1 MITIPQI
8 SITTVPGRENIIQ
21 DSINAYFGVDC
32 VNTIEISMINDKVNT
47 YFVIFKQVDNKHD
60 EFVRKFVRDLS
71 DCVIIPHSTY
81 KFVANA
87 LFYDNV

>member
-1 MITIPQI
+1 MISIPQI
-8 SITTVPGRENIIQ
+8 SITTLPGRENIIQ
-21 DSINAYFGVDC
+21 ESVNAYFGLDC
-32 VNTIEISMINDKVNT
+32 VNTIEISMINDRANT
-47 YFVIFKQVDNKHD
+47 YFVIFKEIDNKYD
-60 EFVRKFVRDLS
+60 EIVRKFVRELS